1 MGILD
6 RIYEVENELN
16 ALGLMRTK
24 DFPDYFCTPL
34 NAVIFAH
41 LGIDGIHYCIIKGEN
56 DIENSPVYVVSPM
69 MPEHYVELVG
79 RNLTDF
85 LSLVISC
92 KDASALEYISYA
104 SKNKFEKYIDE
115 IGNQQLDDSDY
126 GKQVEKAVNV
136 LQKAF
141 GLQNIDDVY
150 CHVNETKSNP
160 IYHLKLAFSKEYY
173 DIIG

>member
-6 RIYEVENELN
+6 KLYEVEKELSV
-16 ALGLMRTK
+16 LGLLLTK

-34 NAVIFAH
+34 NAAIFAH
-41 LGIDGIHYCIIKGEN
+41 LGIDGIHYCIIKGGNE
-56 DIENSPVYVVSPM
+56 IENSPVYVVSPM

-79 RNLTDF
+79 RNLIDF

-92 KDASALEYISYA
+92 KDASAFEYISYA
-104 SKNKFEKYIDE
+104 SKYKFEEYIDE
-115 IGNQQLDDSDY
+115 VSNQQLDDSDY
-126 GKQVEKAVNV
+126 NERVERTVNK
-136 LQKAF
+136 LQKEF
-141 GLQNIDDVY
+141 GLQSIDDVY

-160 IYHLKLAFSKEYY
+160 IYRVKLAFSKEYY

>member
-6 RIYEVENELN
+6 KLYEVEKELN
-16 ALGLMRTK
+16 VLGFLLTK

-56 DIENSPVYVVSPM
+56 EIENSPVYVVSPM

-79 RNLTDF
+79 RNLIDF

-92 KDASALEYISYA
+92 RDASALEYIGYA
-104 SKNKFEKYIDE
+104 SKQKFEEYIDE
-115 IGNQQLDDSDY
+115 IRNQQIVDPDY
-126 GKQVEKAVNV
+126 GKQVEKAVSG
-136 LQKAF
+136 LQKMF
-141 GLQNIDDVY
+141 ELQNIDDVY
-150 CHVNETKSNP
+150 CHVNETKSNAM
-160 IYHLKLAFSKEYY
+160 YHAKLAFSKEYY